1 MADGVRAADANNA
14 MGRWTGQDSATPLG
28 GLRACVRVCV
38 RDGVA
43 EISMRM
49 RANCCCS
56 CRDWGGEVF
65 ALLDWEGEGRLCG
78 RERRI
83 GGEEGRLHRLRYIAA
98 GPPHALSPTE
108 RAGAFLV
115 SSSCVLLLLLLWKGK
130 TRRKQASK
138 QAFTTNAGK
147 PHHNTTQAR
156 LLYQSLPLT
165 FCPLARGALRTDR
178 QASPPNAGKHAA
190 ARCTILTGR

>member
-14 MGRWTGQDSATPLG
+14 MGRWTGQDGATPLG
-28 GLRACVRVCV
+28 GLRACVRACV
-38 RDGVA
+38 KGWRRSPCGCA
-43 EISMRM
+43 QTAAAAAGI
-49 RANCCCS
+49 
-56 CRDWGGEVF
+56 GEAKYLPF
-65 ALLDWEGEGRLCG
+65 TCLDWEGEGRLCG

-98 GPPHALSPTE
+98 GLPHALFPIE

-115 SSSCVLLLLLLWKGK
+115 SSSCAAAVAGRK

-138 QAFTTNAGK
+138 QAFTTNAAK

-178 QASPPNAGKHAA
+178 QASPPNTGKHAA
-190 ARCTILTGR
+190 ARCTILTGC

>member
-14 MGRWTGQDSATPLG
+14 IGRWTGQDSATPLG
-28 GLRACVRVCV
+28 GLRACVRACV
-38 RDGVA
+38 KGWRRSPCGCA
-43 EISMRM
+43 Q
-49 RANCCCS
+49 
-56 CRDWGGEVF
+56 
-65 ALLDWEGEGRLCG
+65 LLLQLPGLGRRSIRPSHVWIGEGRLYG

-83 GGEEGRLHRLRYIAA
+83 GGEEGRLHRLWYIAA
-98 GPPHALSPTE
+98 GLPHALSPIE

-115 SSSCVLLLLLLWKGK
+115 SSPCVLLLLLLWKGK

-156 LLYQSLPLT
+156 LLYQSLPLI
-165 FCPLARGALRTDR
+165 FCAHWPAAHCELIGKRRRPTLASMLQRGAR
-178 QASPPNAGKHAA
+178 S
-190 ARCTILTGR
+190 